1 MHPCIQNNDFE
12 IGKRG
17 SGKCKAGFS
26 AGHFESP
33 LCEFARMAHR
43 LFLSCNFHASRVSGW
58 TITLWRPALLDSLL
72 ILLFLDWGWIL
83 SFYLVQRKE
92 RKMLYVLHVYN
103 FVPNERRMIN
113 FQGILKYR
121 FDDFS
126 LLHLEIYKWRWYI
139 RILLVSISICWF
151 ILWRCS
157 FHWFILLSIFYS
169 SFSSIYC
176 HDF

>member
-12 IGKRG
+12 IGNEEVQSRILG
-17 SGKCKAGFS
+17 GPFREPPLRIRTNGTPVILIVQFPRFS
-26 AGHFESP
+26 SKWMDHHA
-33 LCEFARMAHR
+33 L
-43 LFLSCNFHASRVSGW
+43 ASRSPRFSFNPPLSWLRVN
-58 TITLWRPALLDSLL
+58 PLL
-72 ILLFLDWGWIL
+72 L
-83 SFYLVQRKE
+83 SRAKKGKE
-92 RKMLYVLHVYN
+92 NVLHVYN

-121 FDDFS
+121 FDAFS
-126 LLHLEIYKWRWYI
+126 LLNLEIYKWRWYI

>member
-1 MHPCIQNNDFE
+1 MQSRILGGPFREPPLRIRTNGTPVILIVQFP
-12 IGKRG
+12 R
-17 SGKCKAGFS
+17 FS
-26 AGHFESP
+26 SKWMDHHA
-33 LCEFARMAHR
+33 L
-43 LFLSCNFHASRVSGW
+43 ASRSPRFSFNPPLSWLRVN
-58 TITLWRPALLDSLL
+58 PLL
-72 ILLFLDWGWIL
+72 L
-83 SFYLVQRKE
+83 SRAKKGKE
-92 RKMLYVLHVYN
+92 NVLHVYN
-103 FVPNERRMIN
+103 FVPNEGRMIN

-121 FDDFS
+121 FDAFS
-126 LLHLEIYKWRWYI
+126 LLNLEIYKWRWYI

>member
-1 MHPCIQNNDFE
+1 MQSRILGGPFREPPLRIRTNGTPVILIVQFP
-12 IGKRG
+12 R
-17 SGKCKAGFS
+17 FS
-26 AGHFESP
+26 SKWMDH
-33 LCEFARMAHR
+33 H
-43 LFLSCNFHASRVSGW
+43 
-58 TITLWRPALLDSLL
+58 ALLDSLL

-83 SFYLVQRKE
+83 SFYLAQRKE
-92 RKMLYVLHVYN
+92 RKMLYALHVYN

-121 FDDFS
+121 FDAFS
-126 LLHLEIYKWRWYI
+126 LLNLEIYKWRWYI